1 MKKIFGVLIVVF
13 VIIFFLSEVLL
24 LGRYFFRRHPEIVTT
39 VNTTVNDLLD
49 DGDEAESESTPPVVR
64 LTVNPD
70 YDGVNDKFISTT
82 GDDSNAVTQMR
93 QERVFAYYN
102 GGDVVTIRTTANSN
116 PPTKTYIR
124 TTKIKPTT
132 DANTHK
138 EIWSYSFTYSEDEIL
153 ESIEIVSYDGDG
165 AVIGEKEIHSAY
177 KR

>member
-13 VIIFFLSEVLL
+13 VIVFFVSEVSLL
-24 LGRYFFRRHPEIVTT
+24 ARFFFRRHPEIVTT
-39 VNTTVNDLLD
+39 VNTTVNDFL
-49 DGDEAESESTPPVVR
+49 DGDEAESESTPPVIR

-82 GDDSNAVTQMR
+82 DDDSNAVTQMR

-153 ESIEIVSYDGDG
+153 ESIEIVSYDGNG
-165 AVIGEKEIHSAY
+165 AVIGEKEIHSTY